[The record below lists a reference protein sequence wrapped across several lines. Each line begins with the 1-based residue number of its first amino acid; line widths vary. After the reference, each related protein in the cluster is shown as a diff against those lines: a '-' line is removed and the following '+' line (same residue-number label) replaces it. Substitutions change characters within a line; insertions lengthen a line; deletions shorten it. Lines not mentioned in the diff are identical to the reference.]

1 MRKRKKTLN
10 EEHLV
15 FTGCG
20 TSGHFRGGGE
30 RGYDGGEDD
39 VWALGSV
46 DGRVQTPG
54 TVVLHQRG
62 RLPVVGFQ
70 ARAQGVLVV
79 IAAADQ
85 WFTRHLSAEKKR
97 KHIRLIRNSVF
108 F

>member
-1 MRKRKKTLN
+1 MRQRRKTLN

-20 TSGHFRGGGE
+20 TSGNFRGGGE
-30 RGYDGGEDD
+30 RGYDGGEDY
-39 VWALGSV
+39 VWVLGSV

-85 WFTRHLSAEKKR
+85 GLTRHLSAE
-97 KHIRLIRNSVF
+97 
-108 F
+108 